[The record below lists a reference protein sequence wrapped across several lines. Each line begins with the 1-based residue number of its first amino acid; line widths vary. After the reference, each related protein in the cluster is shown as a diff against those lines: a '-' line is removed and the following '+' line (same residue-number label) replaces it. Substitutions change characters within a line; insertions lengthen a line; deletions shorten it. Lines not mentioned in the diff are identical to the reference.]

1 MPSWTREP
9 LEDFEAKTL
18 CDQATSM
25 NPEYE
30 LIIKTLLHTGMRADE
45 FAHLR
50 SSWLGQQQEEIRIQP
65 VDTDAEQW
73 RPKSDAGVRVIP
85 LRDPDVIRLL
95 NKHFQKQRSI
105 GMSRTTVWRR
115 VTNVADQTAIDKKI
129 TPHTL
134 RHTYGTQIAA
144 NGASAQFIKQTM
156 GHTDLATSQQY
167 IEYSGRR
174 IHREADRIWG
184 NQM

>member
-1 MPSWTREP
+1 MSGWTREP

-18 CDQATSM
+18 RDQATSM
-25 NPEYE
+25 GDEHE

-50 SSWLGQQQEEIRIQP
+50 SGWLGQQQEEIRIQA
-65 VDTDAEQW
+65 VDTDGEQW
-73 RPKSDAGVRVIP
+73 SPKSEAGARVVP

-95 NKHFQKQRSI
+95 NKHFQKQRTI
-105 GMSRTTVWRR
+105 DISRTTVWRR
-115 VTNVADQTAIDKKI
+115 VTEVASQTSIDKKV
-129 TPHTL
+129 TPHVL

-156 GHTDLATSQQY
+156 GHADLSTSQQY

-174 IHREADRIWG
+174 IHREADQIWSR
-184 NQM
+184 

>member
-1 MPSWTREP
+1 MAGWTREP

-18 CDQATSM
+18 RDQATSM
-25 NPEYE
+25 SDEHE

-65 VDTDAEQW
+65 VDTGDKQW
-73 RPKSDAGVRVIP
+73 SPKSEAGVRVVP

-95 NKHFQKQRSI
+95 NKHFQKQRTI
-105 GMSRTTVWRR
+105 GVSRITVWRR
-115 VTNVADQTAIDKKI
+115 VREVHDETSIEKNVS
-129 TPHTL
+129 PHVL

-156 GHTDLATSQQY
+156 GHTDLSTSQQY

-174 IHREADRIWG
+174 IHREADEIWSR
-184 NQM
+184 

>member
-1 MPSWTREP
+1 MAGWKREP
-9 LEDFEAKTL
+9 LEDFEAQILRK
-18 CDQATSM
+18 QATSM
-25 NPEYE
+25 SDEHE

-65 VDTDAEQW
+65 VDTGDKQW
-73 RPKSDAGVRVIP
+73 SPKSEAGVRVVP

-95 NKHFQKQRSI
+95 NKHFQKQRTI
-105 GMSRTTVWRR
+105 GVSRITVWRR
-115 VTNVADQTAIDKKI
+115 VREVHDETSIEKNVS
-129 TPHTL
+129 PHVL
-134 RHTYGTQIAA
+134 RHTYGTRIAA

-156 GHTDLATSQQY
+156 GHTDLSTSQQY

-174 IHREADRIWG
+174 IHREADEIWSR
-184 NQM
+184 